1 MNCKYCNGPIPAE
14 RFMTCRSKNVIY
26 CSSRC
31 GHNYWNKYYRKAKIP
46 RPVKKCLNCGKKT
59 NVVKDYCNMRCYHQF
74 QRLIDTTKIS
84 TPDYELLNNSFVGA
98 DDVCVVI

>member
-59 NVVKDYCNMRCYHQF
+59 NKVKDYCDMKCYHKYMNS
-74 QRLIDTTKIS
+74 RDYSRIS
-84 TPDYELLNNSFVGA
+84 TEDYELLNNSFVGA